1 MRREHLRMARSR
13 IFIVD
18 DASAAVIYSGPWA
31 RVDAAD
37 AAQGAPLVD
46 GTLHEISA
54 PGGLAFNFTGDYRT
68 LMR

>member
-18 DASAAVIYSGPWA
+18 DASAAVIYS
-31 RVDAAD
+31 VDGAD

>member
-1 MRREHLRMARSR
+1 MRREHSHMASSR
-13 IFIVD
+13 IYIVD
-18 DASAAVIYSGPWA
+18 DASATVIYSGPWA
-31 RVDAAD
+31 RVDGTD
-37 AAQGAPLVD
+37 ATQGAPLVD